1 MRSTAL
7 PIRVASTLVLI
18 ALVIELVTLFW
29 SHPLSFI
36 VFATAGGAALVSGL
50 VIYLLWLVFGR
61 APADPP
67 KE

>member
-1 MRSTAL
+1 MRSSAL
-7 PIRVASTLVLI
+7 PVRLASTLVLI
-18 ALVIELVTLFW
+18 ALVVELVTLFW

-36 VFATAGGAALVSGL
+36 VFATLGGAALFAGL

-61 APADPP
+61 APVDPP